1 PRDPGLDLAAA
12 SAPSRCSALR
22 RNSVAQ
28 RQRGQGHK
36 QTATAALLASATGRR
51 TPATGIVRNTLALE
65 RDYALPAQH
74 RAKVRNTQPSVRAP
88 CSQVAELM
96 PLRNEALHASIPLS
110 RLSRPRLNTNQ
121 PLS

>member
-12 SAPSRCSALR
+12 SAPSRCAALR

-36 QTATAALLASATGRR
+36 QTATAALLSSATGRR

-65 RDYALPAQH
+65 RDADIPTIPGRGGILASPAVP
-74 RAKVRNTQPSVRAP
+74 RPRRAP
-88 CSQVAELM
+88 PRAQRADGNDAE
-96 PLRNEALHASIPLS
+96 A
-110 RLSRPRLNTNQ
+110 
-121 PLS
+121 